1 MIEPTILET
10 HTFPPLQHMRGV
22 DLSSGGSE
30 RLCPHHHLCSNRGK
44 CSVTLDFHLFGPGNH
59 RPQCCT
65 SREINFLLQH
75 EARIPT
81 SNLGSSSSE
90 GETSYLSSERGIRY
104 KKGGGISRF

>member
-1 MIEPTILET
+1 MIQPTILER
-10 HTFPPLQHMRGV
+10 HTFPPRRHMHGV

-30 RLCPHHHLCSNRGK
+30 RLGRHRLCSNRGK

-59 RPQCCT
+59 RPQWRT

-104 KKGGGISRF
+104 NKGGGISRF